1 MEIRALLPETD
12 RDCRLD
18 FFHKI
23 WISLGG
29 FQGFK
34 A

>member
-18 FFHKI
+18 FFRGI
-23 WISLGG
+23 WIFLGV